1 MYREQYGEYAYWCSV
16 VKALSKPSQEKA
28 ARELAHHECTPLAD
42 FSPARGPCSWP
53 QTYSWVKKRPTEAII
68 MTAYS
73 WLISST
79 ALRWC
84 LSWLKVNAILLNPQY
99 TTLWSSG
106 LDLGYILYD
115 VKYAMSKRICNS
127 FEEPAVYTLYFVTI
141 NNDNQ
146 NASWRKNIYWSE
158 RT

>member
-1 MYREQYGEYAYWCSV
+1 MYEHIESSVLPLCELGLYG
-16 VKALSKPSQEKA
+16 
-28 ARELAHHECTPLAD
+28 
-42 FSPARGPCSWP
+42 
-53 QTYSWVKKRPTEAII
+53 
-68 MTAYS
+68 
-73 WLISST
+73 
-79 ALRWC
+79 
-84 LSWLKVNAILLNPQY
+84 
-99 TTLWSSG
+99 
-106 LDLGYILYD
+106 